1 MHIDILFS
9 WLCLFAQHCRIFTYI
24 SNLILELLIFDMS
37 YTVFP
42 IPAALALLDAQ
53 IIVMKIVNI
62 DLEFLLYKIFTLT
75 IDCIGNV

>member
-1 MHIDILFS
+1 
-9 WLCLFAQHCRIFTYI
+9 
-24 SNLILELLIFDMS
+24 MS